1 MNIVDKI
8 LRYFGYR
15 HDTQLTASQTQIAKQ
30 YGHALNAMD
39 ANDAAKK
46 LKCNHQKGGTVV
58 TYRDGSIEFPS
69 KGWSNQYAVIKHQH
83 VMGDIWIECLRCGRK
98 WKPPIRSDF
107 KNERTYYKAFEEYEF
122 MKDCPTNNTMSSS
135 VQCNFR
141 LNGSLDAGREYVRK
155 QMANS

>member
-15 HDTQLTASQTQIAKQ
+15 RDTQLTARQSQTAEQN
-30 YGHALNAMD
+30 GHALNAMA

-46 LKCNHQKGGTVV
+46 LKCNHQKGGTIV
-58 TYRDGSIEFPS
+58 TYRDGSIAFPS
-69 KGWSNQYAVIKHQH
+69 KSCSNQYAVIKHQH

-135 VQCNFR
+135 VQCRFV